1 MIVRI
6 WRGSATAENTERY
19 ERHAL
24 DTVFPALPALP
35 GHRGAILLRRE
46 TGSGTEF
53 LALTL
58 WDGMDAIHGF
68 AGDDTEAAVVEP
80 EARAAL
86 AEFDGFVCHFSVA
99 SWNVSS

>member
-6 WRGSATAENTERY
+6 WRGSTAAENAERY

-24 DTVFPALPALP
+24 DTVFPSLSTIP

-46 TGSGTEF
+46 TANGAEF

-58 WDGMDAIHGF
+58 WDGMHSVRGF
-68 AGDDTEAAVVEP
+68 AGEDTEVAEVEP

-86 AEFDGFVCHFSVA
+86 AEFDDFARHFTVA
-99 SWNVSS
+99 CWDVST